1 MTAKR
6 PTTFGTFKKTKPAYE
21 SVKDEMRRNLTAKI
35 KAGETLFPGIIGYDK
50 TVVPSLVNAI
60 LSRHNFI
67 LLGLRG
73 QAKTRL
79 IRALVGLLDE
89 YIPVIAGSP
98 LNCHPLR
105 PGCAYSRRVLETDG
119 DKTRIDWIHRDQ
131 RYQEKLATPDVTIA
145 DLIGDLDP
153 IKAARDKRDFSD
165 EETIHYGIIPRTNR
179 GIFAI
184 NELPDLQ
191 PRIQVGLLN
200 ILEEND
206 LQIRGFPVRIPLDMS
221 LVFTANPEDYTNRG
235 NIITPLKDR
244 IDSQIATHYPTT
256 VDDSMKITDQEA
268 WTERNG
274 QKPVIPK
281 FYREIV
287 EEIAFAARD
296 SEYVDQSSGVS
307 ARVPISILENV
318 LSNVERR
325 NLVTGETSPIP
336 RIADLAAAIPAI
348 SGKVELVYEG
358 EREGPRMIAVNVIGR
373 AVAKVFERHFPAVE
387 KEGDLPVKADP
398 IFGKVISYFS
408 NDIYTDISDE
418 MPFTDYE
425 AALKSVPTL
434 KRVAEQFLKTEDPAE
449 TALGMEF
456 VLEGL
461 HQQNLI
467 AKTAV
472 DSMYRYTDML
482 ATMLHNVRESDRD
495 D

>member
-1 MTAKR
+1 MTNSR
-6 PTTFGTFKKTKPAYE
+6 PTTLGAFRKAGFVYE
-21 SVKDEMRRNLTAKI
+21 TVKDELRRNLIARI
-35 KAGETLFPGIIGYDK
+35 RSGQPLFPGIVGYDQ
-50 TVVPSLVNAI
+50 TVIPAIENAI

-73 QAKTRL
+73 QAKTR
-79 IRALVGLLDE
+79 IVRALTGLLDE
-89 YIPVIAGSP
+89 VMPAIKGSP

-105 PGCAYSRRVLETDG
+105 PGCAYSLRMVAERG
-119 DKTRIDWIHRDQ
+119 DDTEIEWIPRAR

-153 IKAARDKRDFSD
+153 IKAAREKRDLSD
-165 EETIHYGIIPRTNR
+165 EEVIHYGIIPRTNR

-206 LQIRGFPVRIPLDMS
+206 LQIRGFPVRIPLDML

-244 IDSQIATHYPTT
+244 IDSQIITHYPTT
-256 VDDSMKITDQEA
+256 VAESQAITDQEA
-268 WTERNG
+268 WVGRG
-274 QKPVIPK
+274 DGRPRIPD

-287 EEIAFAARD
+287 EEIAFAARE
-296 SEYVDQSSGVS
+296 SEYIDQSSGVS
-307 ARVPISILENV
+307 ARVPIAVLENII
-318 LSNVERR
+318 SNVERR
-325 NLVTGETSPIP
+325 NLRTGDNDLVP
-336 RIADLAAAIPAI
+336 RMADLAAAIPAI
-348 SGKVELVYEG
+348 TGKVELVYEG
-358 EREGPRMIAVNVIGR
+358 EREGPRMIAVNIIGR
-373 AVAKVFERHFPAVE
+373 AVAKVFERRVPPIEKDGGLPA
-387 KEGDLPVKADP
+387 KADP
-398 IFGKVISYFS
+398 IFGKIIGHFS
-408 NDIYTDISDE
+408 GETTVDVADDS
-418 MPFTDYE
+418 PFGEYE
-425 AALKSVPTL
+425 AALSKVPTL
-434 KRVAEQFLKTEDPAE
+434 RKVAEQFLKTATPQE

-456 VLEGL
+456 ILEGL

-472 DSMYRYTDML
+472 GSIYKYTDML
-482 ATMLHNVRESDRD
+482 ATMLHNVRRD